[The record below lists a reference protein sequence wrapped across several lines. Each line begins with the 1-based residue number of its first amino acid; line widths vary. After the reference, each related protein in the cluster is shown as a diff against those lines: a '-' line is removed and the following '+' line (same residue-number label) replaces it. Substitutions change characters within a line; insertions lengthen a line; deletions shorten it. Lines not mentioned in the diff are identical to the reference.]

1 MSLGLIST
9 ELSLRDLHSGDL
21 AIWGQLCLP
30 AFTSCYG
37 VKNLPPFGFLPSVG
51 LSSIPW
57 ESRKYV

>member
-21 AIWGQLCLP
+21 AIWGQIYLP

-37 VKNLPPFGFLPSVG
+37 VKNLPPFGFLPYVG
-51 LSSIPW
+51 LSSIP
-57 ESRKYV
+57 